1 MERREN
7 EIAKKAEEFLRVF
20 KKGEEFTQELLKENE
35 RLRYT
40 VLKLE
45 EERNGLVQLSNPV
58 EVKALQEQL
67 AKAEEERNRLIH
79 RFKEVEEENKGFAS
93 KYLEVEEENNNLANL
108 YVASNQLHSTL
119 DFEEV
124 LRIIIEIMINLVG
137 AERFV
142 IMLLD
147 EASGVLST
155 IASEGMEEGTIRK
168 ARIGEGVIG
177 RAVQNGENFFESDL
191 SVGSVEG
198 EPRPIV
204 CIPLKIKDQTLGVIV
219 VFSLLEQKK
228 KTLTHVD
235 KELFTML
242 AGHAATAV
250 FSAKLYSQS
259 ARKLSTIQG
268 FIDLLSGREDSWGQN
283 G

>member
-1 MERREN
+1 MERRES
-7 EIAKKAEEFLRVF
+7 EIAKKAEEFLRIF

-35 RLRYT
+35 RLRYMI
-40 VLKLE
+40 LKLE
-45 EERNGLVQLSNPV
+45 EERERLGKLSNPV
-58 EVKALQEQL
+58 EVKELQARL
-67 AKAEEERNRLIH
+67 AKAEEERLRLAH
-79 RFKEVEEENKGFAS
+79 RFREVEEENRGFAS

-137 AERFV
+137 AERFS

-147 EASGVLST
+147 EGSGVLST
-155 IASEGMEEGTIRK
+155 IASEGMEEGTVRK

-177 RAVQNGENFFESDL
+177 RAVQSGENFFESDL
-191 SVGSVEG
+191 SVGTVEG
-198 EPRPIV
+198 DPRPIV

-228 KTLTHVD
+228 KTLTHID

-242 AGHAATAV
+242 AGHAATAM
-250 FSAKLYSQS
+250 FSAKLYLQS

-268 FIDLLSGREDSWGQN
+268 FIDLLSGREDSRGQN

>member
-58 EVKALQEQL
+58 EVKALQAQL
-67 AKAEEERNRLIH
+67 AKAEEERNRLIN

-177 RAVQNGENFFESDL
+177 RAVQSGENFFESDL

-228 KTLTHVD
+228 KILTQVD

>member
-1 MERREN
+1 
-7 EIAKKAEEFLRVF
+7 
-20 KKGEEFTQELLKENE
+20 
-35 RLRYT
+35 
-40 VLKLE
+40 
-45 EERNGLVQLSNPV
+45 
-58 EVKALQEQL
+58 
-67 AKAEEERNRLIH
+67 
-79 RFKEVEEENKGFAS
+79 
-93 KYLEVEEENNNLANL
+93 
-108 YVASNQLHSTL
+108 
-119 DFEEV
+119 
-124 LRIIIEIMINLVG
+124 MINLVG
-137 AERFV
+137 AERFI

-155 IASEGMEEGTIRK
+155 IASEGMEEGTVRK

-177 RAVQNGENFFESDL
+177 RAVQSGENFFESDL
-191 SVGSVEG
+191 SVGTVEG
-198 EPRPIV
+198 DPRPIV
-204 CIPLKIKDQTLGVIV
+204 CIPLKIKDQTLGVIA
-219 VFSLLEQKK
+219 VFSLLEQK

-242 AGHAATAV
+242 AGHAATAI